1 MMTVDVVVLKPAS
14 IARTITIPG
23 TILPSEQV
31 DVFSEVAGRVQSIN
45 FSEGQ
50 SVQKGK
56 TILQVDSDI
65 LKAQRAQATVEL
77 DLAKKDEAR
86 KQTLLNSKGISL
98 QEYEVSASNL
108 ASAQA
113 KLDLLNVQ
121 ISKANIKAPFSGKV
135 GLRHVSEG
143 AFINTSTLITTIIQE
158 SKVKIEFAVPEKYT
172 QHVKKGQSISF
183 QADGINKTFNANV
196 YAFEPRIDQGTRM
209 MTVRAELSNSAN
221 LIAGS
226 FVSIEYDMGKEENA
240 FMVPTESII
249 PVLNGQKV
257 YVVRKGTVIEVPV
270 QMGLRT
276 EDDVQVIGE
285 LQKGDE
291 VLISGLLA
299 VRPGMPVKTKINS
312 K

>member
-1 MMTVDVVVLKPAS
+1 
-14 IARTITIPG
+14 
-23 TILPSEQV
+23 
-31 DVFSEVAGRVQSIN
+31 
-45 FSEGQ
+45 
-50 SVQKGK
+50 
-56 TILQVDSDI
+56 
-65 LKAQRAQATVEL
+65 
-77 DLAKKDEAR
+77 
-86 KQTLLNSKGISL
+86 
-98 QEYEVSASNL
+98 
-108 ASAQA
+108 
-113 KLDLLNVQ
+113 VQ